1 MSPRDNNESQDLI
14 SLVFQRATQLK
25 EAKEGLYEQL
35 AANRRMLRD
44 LAAQGLLSD
53 EQQAQ
58 VIELYPPK
66 QRRVAEEEAT
76 VTE

>member
-1 MSPRDNNESQDLI
+1 VPRNDESQDLI
-14 SLVFQRATQLK
+14 SLVFNRATALK

-66 QRRVAEEEAT
+66 QRKVAEEVVEAT
-76 VTE
+76 E

>member
-1 MSPRDNNESQDLI
+1 MARSDESQDLI
-14 SLVFQRATQLK
+14 SLVFQRASQLR

-58 VIELYPPK
+58 VLKLYPPK
-66 QRRVAEEEAT
+66 QRKATEEA